1 MQHDFDITTVDA
13 NTGAT
18 MRTQINAALQALAT
32 NSALSTEPGTK
43 YPFMWWADATTDT
56 LKQRNAGNTAWVN
69 VLTLSTGATVKVE
82 TNALAQ
88 VYPVGSIYLSAVA
101 TNPATLFGFGTW
113 AALQNQF
120 LIGAGGS
127 YANGSTGGAAVHT
140 LTTNEIPSHAHTT
153 KSINSATA
161 VTSSIN
167 STLLTLTNAA
177 GSSYSTGNESGGGE
191 SHNNMPPYLA
201 VHMWKRTA

>member
-1 MQHDFDITTVDA
+1 MQHDFDITKVDA

-32 NSALSTEPGTK
+32 NSALTTEPGTK
-43 YPFMWWADATTDT
+43 YPFMWWADSTADT

-69 VLTLSTGATVKVE
+69 VLALSTGVAVKSEIVS

-88 VYPVGSIYLSAVA
+88 VYPVGSIYLSVVA

-113 AALQNQF
+113 VALYDRM
-120 LIGAGGS
+120 LIGAGSG
-127 YANGSTGGAAVHT
+127 YGNGGTGGEVNHT
-140 LTTNEIPSHAHTT
+140 LTIGEMPSHTHTFGIT
-153 KSINSATA
+153 NGNAGSAGGYAGQPVTFNPETSATGG
-161 VTSSIN
+161 
-167 STLLTLTNAA
+167 NAA
-177 GSSYSTGNESGGGE
+177 
-191 SHNNMPPYLA
+191 HNNMPPYLA